1 MVNASEF
8 DYNKTA
14 DKLRKYGLYQDDH
27 RVRTS
32 IQNARSLLMKG
43 LRWAVGDN
51 AQWLPEYDSVASW
64 LSNNEGRGLLMYGNC
79 GRGKTLIGRRLL
91 PIILNH
97 YCGKIVLCFTAQEM
111 NQQPDKV
118 LSNHVTY
125 LDDIGTE
132 DVCNIYGNKRLI
144 FPEIVDAAERDGK
157 LLIISTNLTL
167 KQLEEKYGIRTKD
180 RLRSITVQVPFKGE
194 SLRK

>member
-14 DKLRKYGLYQDDH
+14 DKLREMGLYQNDN
-27 RVRTS
+27 RVRIAVKSAGS
-32 IQNARSLLMKG
+32 ILMNG
-43 LRWAVGDN
+43 IRWAVGDS
-51 AQWLPEYDSVASW
+51 ARWLQEYDLVVSW

-97 YCGKIVLCFTAQEM
+97 FCKKIVKCYTAQEM
-111 NQQPDKV
+111 NRHPDEV

-180 RLRSITVQVPFKGE
+180 RLRAITVQVPFKGE

>member
-14 DKLRKYGLYQDDH
+14 DKLREMGLYQNDN
-27 RVRTS
+27 RVRIAVKSAGS
-32 IQNARSLLMKG
+32 ILMNG
-43 LRWAVGDN
+43 IRWAVGDS
-51 AQWLPEYDSVASW
+51 ARWLQEYDLVVSW

-97 YCGKIVLCFTAQEM
+97 FCKKIVKCYTTQEM
-111 NQQPDKV
+111 NRHPDEV

-180 RLRSITVQVPFKGE
+180 RLRAITVQVPFKGE

>member
-1 MVNASEF
+1 MVNVGEF
-8 DYNKTA
+8 DFNKTA
-14 DKLRKYGLYQDDH
+14 GKLREMGLYQEDH
-27 RVRTS
+27 RVRIS
-32 IQNARSLLMKG
+32 VQNAGSILMNG
-43 LRWAVGDN
+43 IRWAAGED
-51 AQWLPEYDSVASW
+51 ARWLPEYDKVASW
-64 LSNNEGRGLLMYGNC
+64 LAYNDGRGLLMYGNC
-79 GRGKTLIGRRLL
+79 GRGKTLIGRRIL

-97 YCGKIVLCFTAQEM
+97 FCRKIVRCYTAQEM
-111 NQQPDKV
+111 NRHPDEA
-118 LSNHVTY
+118 LANHITY

-132 DVCNIYGNKRLI
+132 DVCNIYGTKRLV

-180 RLRSITVQVPFKGE
+180 RLRAITVQVPFKGE

>member
-14 DKLRKYGLYQDDH
+14 DKLREMGLYQNDN
-27 RVRTS
+27 RVRIAVKSAGS
-32 IQNARSLLMKG
+32 ILMNG
-43 LRWAVGDN
+43 IRWAVGDS
-51 AQWLPEYDSVASW
+51 ARWLQEYDLVASW

-97 YCGKIVLCFTAQEM
+97 FCKKIVKCYTAQEM
-111 NQQPDKV
+111 NRHPDEV

-167 KQLEEKYGIRTKD
+167 KQLEEKYGIRTKE
-180 RLRSITVQVPFKGE
+180 K
-194 SLRK
+194 K